1 VRKRFAPQ
9 LAYMQQEGFG
19 SVKGDVIELTRE
31 GLLQVDKLLHEFFL
45 PQHRQYARYT

>member
-1 VRKRFAPQ
+1 
-9 LAYMQQEGFG
+9 MQQEGFG